1 MAHTLFA
8 LEDIYGITVSEADGE
23 LCLKVNADKGKDAT
37 EIIRMIAAW
46 NEQKAKLDAGEI
58 DKEAYDQWRYHYPK
72 FDTTGGWVKVPSQE
86 LSDAMV
92 EAFKDRLKPDYE
104 KSP

>member
-1 MAHTLFA
+1 M
-8 LEDIYGITVSEADGE
+8 GE

-37 EIIRMIAAW
+37 EIIRMLAAW

-58 DKEAYDQWRYHYPK
+58 DKETYDQWRYHYPK

-92 EAFKDRLKPDYE
+92 EAFKDRLKPD
-104 KSP
+104 